1 MIVLIFRSST
11 DAVSRRGILSRRCYG
26 SVEMVRG
33 FENKLMGREI
43 RLVIF
48 LCIIFRLSNFFQLP
62 QIEQDGTDIGRRFRV
77 ENGDSPGEKEEVRW
91 KYHCGLQGIF
101 SLNYPPYYLKVQ
113 TGQNNGNSKAFV
125 HAYVVSS

>member
-1 MIVLIFRSST
+1 
-11 DAVSRRGILSRRCYG
+11 
-26 SVEMVRG
+26 MVRG

-77 ENGDSPGEKEEVRW
+77 ENGDSPGEKEEVR
-91 KYHCGLQGIF
+91 
-101 SLNYPPYYLKVQ
+101 
-113 TGQNNGNSKAFV
+113 
-125 HAYVVSS
+125 